1 MLQVDHIGHQLKKNE
16 AFWCLGY
23 LMFCLELLHYKDDV
37 LNRTLCEEIAA
48 KFQIS
53 GYKEVTKILKCLHY
67 TIGTIQYYDTDDLK
81 DLVIKEPLV
90 LLNK

>member
-1 MLQVDHIGHQLKKNE
+1 M
-16 AFWCLGY
+16 
-23 LMFCLELLHYKDDV
+23 

-53 GYKEVTKILKCLHY
+53 GYEEVTKMLKFLHHI
-67 TIGTIQYYDTDDLK
+67 IGTIQYYDTDDLK

-90 LLNK
+90 LLNKLSDHGYIIPFV